1 MVFIHK
7 SGVRFSVGAPR
18 APVAQLDRVSVFE
31 TEGYK
36 FKSYQVHQ
44 VISNGMRY
52 LFLLLLL
59 ISCSVTDC
67 RVGPNATMQAK
78 TETKT
83 DSRTIDSK
91 PESKSI
97 ADQIRDFRDNLQPG
111 AQLKCNF

>member
-7 SGVRFSVGAPR
+7 SGVRFSVGAPQ

-44 VISNGMRY
+44 ISKSMRY
-52 LFLLLLL
+52 LLLLLFL
-59 ISCSVTDC
+59 ISCSVQDC
-67 RVGPNATMQAK
+67 RVGPNATMQQKA
-78 TETKT
+78 ENKT
-83 DSRTIDSK
+83 DPKTADSK
-91 PESKSI
+91 PELKSI
-97 ADQIRDFRDNLQPG
+97 ADQVRDLRDNLQPG